1 MYARVLGLGRPVA
14 PVATPVTTAV
24 DTTAVPAQLLR
35 RALTARSELQL
46 LVHQRPLL
54 EARIGRRCARQQ
66 QTPLSDRRT
75 VALAATVL
83 AARAAVVAALAT
95 TLASTALATTLA
107 STAAAAGQ
115 QPRMPARQ
123 RQRRRVLGQRLPARA
138 APAATAVSVATTTLA
153 VATATVS
160 AATATVG
167 AATCATPAHVATT
180 LASTAAAAG
189 QQPRM
194 PARQRQRR
202 RVLGQRLPARAA
214 PAATAVSVATTTLA
228 VATATVSAAT
238 ATVGAATCATPA
250 RVATLPLLTQRP
262 GQRQH
267 HRRWSVVHCW
277 TGRLPPSIPGVTVA
291 TTAPC
296 DAATPANAASF
307 ALLAQWPG
315 QRQHWGRAGV
325 RCWTGRLP
333 PASTPGA
340 AVCTPAPHV
349 ATRATHAASIALL
362 TVRPRKRR
370 HRKQFLVSQWAG

>member
-95 TLASTALATTLA
+95 TLASTAL
-107 STAAAAGQ
+107 
-115 QPRMPARQ
+115 
-123 RQRRRVLGQRLPARA
+123 
-138 APAATAVSVATTTLA
+138 
-153 VATATVS
+153 
-160 AATATVG
+160 
-167 AATCATPAHVATT
+167 ATT